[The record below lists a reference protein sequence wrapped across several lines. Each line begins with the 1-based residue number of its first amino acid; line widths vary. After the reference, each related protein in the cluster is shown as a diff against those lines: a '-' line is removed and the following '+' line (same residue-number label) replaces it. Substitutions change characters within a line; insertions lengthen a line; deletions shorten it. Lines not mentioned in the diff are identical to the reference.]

1 MKIQSNIAQH
11 TLSLQITEI
20 HSTFEQIHLAIRK
33 KKNLM
38 PDLQLLTRG
47 LPPDRNCAL
56 SAKQQTA
63 ISYARFE
70 EYQKKLQFRVN
81 L

>member
-11 TLSLQITEI
+11 TLSLQITQI
-20 HSTFEQIHLAIRK
+20 HSTFEQIHLAIR
-33 KKNLM
+33 NFFLM

-47 LPPDRNCAL
+47 LPPDKNCAL